1 LKVEEMIMN
10 PMPELIPLLKQ
21 LRLSG
26 ILDSIES
33 RNRQAIEERFSYM
46 DFLAIIIQDEIAR
59 RNQKRLASAL
69 RRANFR
75 NQKTLE
81 EFDFSFN
88 PHINRA
94 LITELASCR
103 FMEEKVSILIV
114 GPCGTGKSHIA
125 QALGHCAIR
134 NGYEALFSSASRM
147 LSQIHAARATNSLE
161 RQFAKLAGV
170 DLLIIDDFGLKPL
183 TGIQDED
190 LHEVISERYERRSTI
205 VTSNL
210 DIPEWQEA
218 FPNRILGAATID
230 RLRHGAYQ
238 VILEGKSYRSTS
250 AGTGKMIAP
259 GSMIAPGRASYQKT
273 KE

>member
-1 LKVEEMIMN
+1 MMN
-10 PMPELIPLLKQ
+10 PMPELIPMLKQ

-33 RNRQAIEERFSYM
+33 RNRQAIEEKFSYM
-46 DFLAIIIQDEIAR
+46 DFLATIVQDEVAR
-59 RNQKRLASAL
+59 RMQKRLESAV

-81 EFDFSFN
+81 EFDFTFN
-88 PHINRA
+88 PTINRA

-103 FMEEKVSILIV
+103 FMAEKVSVLIV

-134 NGYEALFSSASRM
+134 AGYDVLFTNASRM
-147 LSQIHAARATNSLE
+147 LAQINASRATNGFE

-190 LHEVISERYERRSTI
+190 FHEVIAERYERRSTI

-210 DIPEWQEA
+210 DLPEWTDA

-230 RLRHGAYQ
+230 RLRHGAYK
-238 VILEGKSYRSTS
+238 VVLDGKSYRS
-250 AGTGKMIAP
+250 AP
-259 GSMIAPGRASYQKT
+259 TNQEHKKQVAKNRNTHPERR
-273 KE
+273 

>member
-1 LKVEEMIMN
+1 MN
-10 PMPELIPLLKQ
+10 PMPELIPMLKQ

-33 RNRQAIEERFSYM
+33 RNRQAIEKKFSYM
-46 DFLAIIIQDEIAR
+46 DFLATIVQDEIAR
-59 RNQKRLASAL
+59 RSQKRLESAV

-81 EFDFSFN
+81 EFDFTFN
-88 PHINRA
+88 PNINRA

-103 FMEEKVSILIV
+103 FMEEKVSVLIV

-125 QALGHCAIR
+125 QALGHSAIR
-134 NGYEALFSSASRM
+134 KGYDVLFTNTSRM
-147 LSQIHAARATNSLE
+147 LAQINAARATNSLE
-161 RQFAKLAGV
+161 KQFAKLAGI

-190 LHEVISERYERRSTI
+190 FHEVISERYERKSTI

-210 DIPEWQEA
+210 DIPEWSDA

-230 RLRHGAYQ
+230 RLRHGAYK
-238 VILEGKSYRSTS
+238 VVLDGESFRSAT
-250 AGTGKMIAP
+250 A
-259 GSMIAPGRASYQKT
+259 
-273 KE
+273 EC

>member
-1 LKVEEMIMN
+1 MN
-10 PMPELIPLLKQ
+10 PMPEIIPMLKQ

-26 ILDSIES
+26 ILDSLET
-33 RNRQAIEERFSYM
+33 RNRQAIEEKLSYL
-46 DFLAIIIQDEIAR
+46 DFLGTIITDEIAR
-59 RNQKRLASAL
+59 RSQKKLASAL

-88 PHINRA
+88 PNLNRQM
-94 LITELASCR
+94 IMDLATGR
-103 FMEEKVSILIV
+103 FIEEKVCVLIV

-134 NGYEALFSSASRM
+134 AGHDVLFTTVSKLLAQ
-147 LSQIHAARATNSLE
+147 LYAARATNSFE
-161 RQFAKLAGV
+161 RCFAKLAAV

-183 TGIQDED
+183 KGAQDED
-190 LHEVISERYERRSTI
+190 FHDVIAERYERKSTI

-210 DIPEWQEA
+210 DIPEWSDA

-230 RLRHGAYQ
+230 RLRHGAYK
-238 VILEGKSYRSTS
+238 VVLEGKSYRSTKPVPKPLKM
-250 AGTGKMIAP
+250 TGSKLE
-259 GSMIAPGRASYQKT
+259 KT
-273 KE
+273 TPKGGENQ

>member
-1 LKVEEMIMN
+1 MN

-26 ILDSIES
+26 ILDSIEA
-33 RNRQAIEERFSYM
+33 RNRQAIEEKFSYM
-46 DFLAIIIQDEIAR
+46 DFLATIIQDEIAR
-59 RNQKRLASAL
+59 RSQKRLASAI

-81 EFDFSFN
+81 EFDFTFN
-88 PHINRA
+88 ASINRG
-94 LITELASCR
+94 LILELASCR
-103 FMEEKVSILIV
+103 FMDEKVSVIVV

-134 NGYEALFSSASRM
+134 AGHDVLFTTAARM
-147 LSQIHAARATNSLE
+147 LAQLHAARAANGYDRL
-161 RQFAKLAGV
+161 LARLTSI

-183 TGIQDED
+183 KGPQDED
-190 LHEVISERYERRSTI
+190 FPDVISERYERKSTL

-210 DIPEWQEA
+210 DIPEWPDA

-230 RLRHGAYQ
+230 RLRHGAYK
-238 VILEGKSYRSTS
+238 VVLDGKSYRDARAQPKTVTPPVKEHKTLSRKEVKS
-250 AGTGKMIAP
+250 A
-259 GSMIAPGRASYQKT
+259 
-273 KE
+273 E